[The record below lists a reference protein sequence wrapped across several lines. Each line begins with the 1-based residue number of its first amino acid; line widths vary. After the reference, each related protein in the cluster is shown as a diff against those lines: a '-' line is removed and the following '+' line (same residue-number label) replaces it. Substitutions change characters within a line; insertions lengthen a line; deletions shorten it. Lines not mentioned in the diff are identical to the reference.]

1 VARALLAALLFVAAA
16 PVAANEAAV
25 GTEVPAGQS
34 KSVRLRN
41 LPQGAVLTIAIVT
54 SGRLLVALVG
64 AKELKRS
71 RSQAKT
77 VFRGAVDRK
86 LAFRITIPEADDYYL
101 VLNNRKG
108 TESLT
113 VETQIRAIR
122 GRAKPQPAPERGPEK
137 ASLQSRKIDWMRSI
151 STGFTT

>member
-1 VARALLAALLFVAAA
+1 VVAA
-16 PVAANEAAV
+16 PGAANEAAV
-25 GTEVPAGQS
+25 STEVPAGQS

-41 LPQGAVLTIAIVT
+41 LPHGTVLTIAIVT

-108 TESLT
+108 PEALT
-113 VETQIRAIR
+113 VETQIRAVR
-122 GRAKPQPAPERGPEK
+122 GRARPKPAPEPERTSPAPEK
-137 ASLQSRKIDWMRSI
+137 ASLQSRKIAWMRSI

>member
-1 VARALLAALLFVAAA
+1 MS
-16 PVAANEAAV
+16 
-25 GTEVPAGQS
+25 TEVPAGQS

-41 LPQGAVLTIAIVT
+41 LPQGAVLTIAIKT

-77 VFRGAVDRK
+77 VFRGAVDRR
-86 LAFRITIPEADDYYL
+86 LGFRVTIPEADDYYL

-108 TESLT
+108 TEALT
-113 VETQIRAIR
+113 VETQIRAVR
-122 GRAKPQPAPERGPEK
+122 GRAPPPQQQQQDHSPRPEK
-137 ASLQSRKIDWMRSI
+137 ASMSPR
-151 STGFTT
+151 

>member
-1 VARALLAALLFVAAA
+1 VPGAVLAALLGLLLTGLA
-16 PVAANEAAV
+16 AANEAAV
-25 GTEVPAGQS
+25 STEVPAGQS

-41 LPQGAVLTIAIVT
+41 LPQGAVLTIAITT

-71 RSQAKT
+71 RQQAKT

-86 LAFRITIPEADDYYL
+86 LGIRITIPESDDYYL

-108 TESLT
+108 TEALT
-113 VETQIRAIR
+113 VETQIRAVR
-122 GRAKPQPAPERGPEK
+122 GRSPPPPQKQQQDYSPRPEK
-137 ASLQSRKIDWMRSI
+137 ASMSPR
-151 STGFTT
+151 